1 MAMKTRLI
9 FHFSAMSSISLGE
22 VTMFL
27 SAWLLYV
34 AGGWWCALFF
44 NKSWLIAFGFFCVA
58 YPCLF
63 VMPFLAISSL
73 DAGSQFYIG
82 LNLLL
87 LAFISWH
94 SWRLFRYKRMKKQ

>member
-1 MAMKTRLI
+1 
-9 FHFSAMSSISLGE
+9 
-22 VTMFL
+22 
-27 SAWLLYV
+27 
-34 AGGWWCALFF
+34 
-44 NKSWLIAFGFFCVA
+44 
-58 YPCLF
+58 
-63 VMPFLAISSL
+63 MPFLAISSL